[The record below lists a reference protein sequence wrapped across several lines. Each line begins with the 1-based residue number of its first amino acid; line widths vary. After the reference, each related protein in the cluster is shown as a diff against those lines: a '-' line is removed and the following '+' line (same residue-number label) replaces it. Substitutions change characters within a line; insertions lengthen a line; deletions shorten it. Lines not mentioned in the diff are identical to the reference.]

1 MVASNVLEFYDHSDG
16 SMSRTTLGAL
26 FVSGIRHDHRLE
38 ETTFGAPGLKVA
50 ADVRK
55 FGSSEVLLGSCG
67 CPLTNDLC
75 GPRDGRILGY
85 PIHRSMGIS
94 GS

>member
-1 MVASNVLEFYDHSDG
+1 MVAGNVLEFYDHSDG

-55 FGSSEVLLGSCG
+55 FGSSA
-67 CPLTNDLC
+67 
-75 GPRDGRILGY
+75 
-85 PIHRSMGIS
+85 GIMWVS
-94 GS
+94 IDQ